1 MISRTELPLEGRTL
15 SIETGRVAKQ
25 ADGAAWVRYG
35 DTVVLVTAVASKEPR
50 EGVDFFPLTVDYQE
64 RAYAAGKIP
73 GGFFKREGRPHEKET
88 LTSRLIDRPIR
99 PLFPKGYRQ
108 DVQIIATVLSA
119 DQENDPDVLA
129 VVGASAAL
137 SVSPIPFQ
145 GPIGC
150 VRVGRLDG
158 RFVINPTYA
167 QLAQSDIDVVIAG
180 SQDAIVMVEGGSR
193 EVPEETLL
201 AALMHGHAALQG
213 IIRIQREL
221 RTALG
226 LGPVAFAAPAV
237 DAELKARVEGLTRDR
252 IREMAFVPAKEEQ
265 QARRRALMDEALG
278 LVPDAPDPVRAQV
291 RGIFEALEKQEM
303 RRLIIEEGRRAD
315 GRAIT
320 EVRAITCEVGVL
332 PRTHGSALF
341 TRGQTQALVTTTLG
355 TSEDEQ
361 RMDDLEGES
370 FKRFMLHYNFPP
382 FSVGEVKFLRGAS
395 RRDIGH
401 GALAERAIQPVLPD
415 KEQFPYT
422 VRIVSDILESNGSSS
437 MATVCGASLALM
449 EAGVPVRAAVAGVA
463 MGLVK
468 EGDRTVVL
476 TDIQGLEDHL
486 GDMDFKVAGT
496 RTGVTSIQMD
506 IKIAGITEA
515 TLRQALSQAHDA
527 RLHVLD
533 LMDRAITA
541 PRAALSPY
549 APRIIS
555 FKIPVDK
562 IREVIGPGGKVIRGI
577 VEQTGVKIDIEDDG
591 TVAIASVD
599 EAAAQKAMD
608 IIGKIVE
615 VAEVGRV
622 YLGKVVKIA
631 DFGAFVQIL
640 PGTDGLLH
648 ISQISLERI
657 KRVEDVLKEGDE
669 VMVKVIEVDKS
680 GKIRLSRRELL
691 KEAAEK
697 AGGAGGAAAPA
708 QQEQPS
714 GEGKP
719 SGSDGR
725 HRGGRKPSGS

>member
-1 MISRTELPLEGRTL
+1 MTYRSEIQLDGGTL
-15 SIETGRVAKQ
+15 SIETGRVARA

-35 DTVVLVTAVASKEPR
+35 DTVVLVTAVASKDAR

-99 PLFPKGYRQ
+99 PLFPKGYHQ

-119 DQENDPDVLA
+119 DLENDPDVLA

-137 SVSPIPFQ
+137 TVSQIPFQ

-150 VRVGRLDG
+150 VRVARVGG
-158 RFVINPTYA
+158 RFVVNPTYA
-167 QLAQSDIDVVIAG
+167 QLNDSDMDVVVAG
-180 SQDAIVMVEGGSR
+180 SQAAIVMVEGGAS
-193 EVPEETLL
+193 EVPEEALL
-201 AALMHGHAALQG
+201 DALLHGHQATQAIIALQHDLARQMG
-213 IIRIQREL
+213 VTKAAVEAPPVDPALRERL
-221 RTALG
+221 
-226 LGPVAFAAPAV
+226 
-237 DAELKARVEGLTRDR
+237 EGSCRAR
-252 IREMAFVPAKEEQ
+252 IRELAFVPEKEEQ
-265 QARRRALMDEALG
+265 KARRRMLLDECLAAVADQGDAVAL
-278 LVPDAPDPVRAQV
+278 QV
-291 RGIFEALEKQEM
+291 KEIFEDLEKQEM

-315 GRAIT
+315 GRT
-320 EVRAITCEVGVL
+320 VTQVRPITCETGVL

-341 TRGQTQALVTTTLG
+341 TRGQTQALATTTLG

-361 RMDDLEGES
+361 RMDDLEGET

-382 FSVGEVKFLRGAS
+382 FSVGEVKFMRGAS

-401 GALAERAIQPVLPD
+401 GALAERAIQPVLPG
-415 KEQFPYT
+415 KEEFPYT
-422 VRIVSDILESNGSSS
+422 IRIVSDILESNGSSS
-437 MATVCGASLALM
+437 MATVCGASLSLM
-449 EAGVPVRAAVAGVA
+449 DAGVPVKAAVAGVA

-468 EGDRTVVL
+468 EGDRTAVL

-506 IKIAGITEA
+506 IKIQGITDA
-515 TLRQALSQAHDA
+515 VLRQALVQARQA
-527 RLHVLD
+527 RMEVLD
-533 LMDRAITA
+533 IMGQAIA
-541 PRAALSPY
+541 SPRQSLSPF
-549 APRIIS
+549 APRIVT
-555 FKIPVDK
+555 FKIPTDK

-615 VAEVGRV
+615 VPEVGKV
-622 YLGKVVKIA
+622 YLGKVVKIME
-631 DFGAFVQIL
+631 FGAFVEIL

-648 ISQISLERI
+648 ISQISTERI

-669 VMVKVIEVDKS
+669 VQVKVLEVDKA
-680 GKIRLSRRELL
+680 GKIRLSRKELL
-691 KEAAEK
+691 KSAEAKAGPAPAEAA
-697 AGGAGGAAAPA
+697 GPNGAP
-708 QQEQPS
+708 
-714 GEGKP
+714 GEE
-719 SGSDGR
+719 R
-725 HRGGRKPSGS
+725 ERRRGGKGPSRP

>member
-1 MISRTELPLEGRTL
+1 MTYRSEVSLEGRAL
-15 SIETGRVAKQ
+15 SIEAGRVARA

-35 DTVVLVTAVASKEPR
+35 DTVVLVTAVASKQPR
-50 EGVDFFPLTVDYQE
+50 EGIDFFPLTVDYQE

-99 PLFPKGYRQ
+99 PLFPTGYHQ

-129 VVGASAAL
+129 VIGASAAL
-137 SVSPIPFQ
+137 TLSPIPFQ

-150 VRVGRLDG
+150 VRIGRVEGKL
-158 RFVINPTYA
+158 ILNPTYA
-167 QLAQSDIDVVIAG
+167 QLERSDLDVVLAG
-180 SQDAIVMVEGGSR
+180 TQAAVVMVEGGAR
-193 EVPEETLL
+193 ELPEEAMLE
-201 AALMHGHAALQG
+201 ALQYG
-213 IIRIQREL
+213 H
-221 RTALG
+221 RTLQAINQMQHDLARQMG
-226 LGPVAFAAPAV
+226 VSKPAFVPPPV
-237 DAELKARVEGLTRDR
+237 DAGLQARVEEQCRSR
-252 IREMAFVPAKEEQ
+252 IRELAFVPEKEEQ
-265 QARRRALMDEALG
+265 KARRKVLLDEALS
-278 LVPDAPDPVRAQV
+278 LAATEPEAVRLQV
-291 RGIFEALEKQEM
+291 KEIFEELEKQEM
-303 RRLIIEEGRRAD
+303 RRLILDKGRRAD
-315 GRAIT
+315 GRTTTA
-320 EVRAITCEVGVL
+320 VRPITCEIGVL

-341 TRGQTQALVTTTLG
+341 TRGQTQALATTTLG

-382 FSVGEVKFLRGAS
+382 FSVGEVKFMRGAS

-401 GALAERAIQPVLPD
+401 GALAERAIQPVLPG
-415 KEQFPYT
+415 KEEFPYT

-437 MATVCGASLALM
+437 MATVCGASLSLM
-449 EAGVPVRAAVAGVA
+449 DAGVPVKAAVAGVA

-468 EGDRTVVL
+468 EGEQAVVL

-496 RTGVTSIQMD
+496 RKGVTSIQMD
-506 IKIAGITEA
+506 MKIQGITEA
-515 TLRQALSQAHDA
+515 IMHQALTQARQA
-527 RLHVLD
+527 RMEVLD
-533 LMDRAITA
+533 IMDRAVA
-541 PRAALSPY
+541 KPRSALSPY

-599 EAAAQKAMD
+599 EAAAQKAME

-615 VAEVGRV
+615 VPEVGKV
-622 YLGKVVKIA
+622 YLGKVVKIT
-631 DFGAFVQIL
+631 DFGAFVEIL

-648 ISQISLERI
+648 ISQISQERV
-657 KRVEDVLKEGDE
+657 KRVEDVLREGE
-669 VMVKVIEVDKS
+669 ELMVKVIEVDKS

-697 AGGAGGAAAPA
+697 AEGPAGAGGEDR
-708 QQEQPS
+708 Q
-714 GEGKP
+714 
-719 SGSDGR
+719 
-725 HRGGRKPSGS
+725 RGGRKPSER

>member
-1 MISRTELPLEGRTL
+1 MTYRTEITLEGRTL
-15 SIETGRVAKQ
+15 SIEAGRVARA

-35 DTVVLVTAVASKEPR
+35 DTVVLVTAVASKQPR
-50 EGVDFFPLTVDYQE
+50 EGIDFFPLTVDYQE

-99 PLFPKGYRQ
+99 PLFPAGYHQ

-137 SVSPIPFQ
+137 TTSPIPFL

-150 VRVGRLDG
+150 VRVGRVDG
-158 RFVINPTYA
+158 RFVANPTYA
-167 QLAQSDIDVVIAG
+167 ELEQSDLDLVLAG
-180 SQDAIVMVEGGSR
+180 TEAAVVMVEGGAR
-193 EVPEETLL
+193 EVPEEPLL
-201 AALMHGHAALQG
+201 DALLFGQRALQAINQMQRDLARQMGVQRPAFVTPPVDAALQG
-213 IIRIQREL
+213 RIE
-221 RTALG
+221 ALCR
-226 LGPVAFAAPAV
+226 P
-237 DAELKARVEGLTRDR
+237 R
-252 IREMAFVPAKEEQ
+252 IRELAFVPEKEEQ
-265 QARRRALMDEALG
+265 KARRKVLLDEALAAVAAEPEG
-278 LVPDAPDPVRAQV
+278 TTLQV
-291 RGIFEALEKQEM
+291 KEIFEELEKQEM
-303 RRLIIEEGRRAD
+303 RRLILEEGRRAD
-315 GRAIT
+315 GRSVT
-320 EVRAITCEVGVL
+320 QVRPITCEVGVL

-341 TRGQTQALVTTTLG
+341 TRGQTQALATTTLG

-361 RMDDLEGES
+361 RLDDIEGET

-382 FSVGEVKFLRGAS
+382 FSVGEVKFMRGAS

-401 GALAERAIQPVLPD
+401 GALAERAIQPVLPG
-415 KEQFPYT
+415 KEEFPYT

-437 MATVCGASLALM
+437 MATVCGASLSLM
-449 EAGVPVRAAVAGVA
+449 DAGVPVRAAVAGVA

-506 IKIAGITEA
+506 IKIQGITDA
-515 TLRQALSQAHDA
+515 TLRQALTQARQA
-527 RLHVLD
+527 RLQVLD
-533 LMDRAITA
+533 SMDRALA
-541 PRAALSPY
+541 KPRQALSPY

-562 IREVIGPGGKVIRGI
+562 IREVIGPGGKIIRGI

-599 EAAAQKAMD
+599 EAAAQKAME
-608 IIGKIVE
+608 IIGRIVE
-615 VAEVGRV
+615 VPEVGKV
-622 YLGKVVKIA
+622 YLGKVVKIT
-631 DFGAFVQIL
+631 DFGAFVEIL

-648 ISQISLERI
+648 ISQISQERI
-657 KRVEDVLKEGDE
+657 KRVEDVLKEGEE
-669 VMVKVIEVDKS
+669 VMVKVIEVDRA

-691 KEAAEK
+691 REAAEQAERPGSHPAEGRR
-697 AGGAGGAAAPA
+697 AGDESRVP
-708 QQEQPS
+708 
-714 GEGKP
+714 EGKKP
-719 SGSDGR
+719 SGR
-725 HRGGRKPSGS
+725 